1 MAALNTARLNHW
13 LVWTLHQNLRSVL
26 RHWNV
31 VAVAVSLIA
40 LTVSVVGFWQLSQ
53 RQQQLGAQAQ
63 ALAVSRLNAATL
75 PAVTDAAQELVDFQ
89 KQLPLHEDIPVSLR
103 ELITLA
109 QTHQL
114 ALARGEYKSQADV
127 NGQFFRYDMT
137 FPVQGNAQAIERFV
151 LAALAQH
158 STLALESVQF
168 KRERI
173 ESKEVEAKIQWTL
186 FTQLPPARSKP

>member
-1 MAALNTARLNHW
+1 MAALSTARLSNW
-13 LVWTLHQNLRSVL
+13 LVWTMCQGLRSLL
-26 RHWNV
+26 RRWNI
-31 VAVAVSLIA
+31 VAVTVLLIA
-40 LTVSVVGFWQLSQ
+40 LVVSVLGFWRLDQ
-53 RQQQLGAQAQ
+53 RQQKLAVQSQ
-63 ALAVSRLNAATL
+63 ALVVSRLNAVKL
-75 PAVTDAAQELVDFQ
+75 PTVADAAQELMDFQ

-103 ELITLA
+103 DLITLA

-114 ALARGEYKSQADV
+114 ALARGEYKSQVDV

-186 FTQLPPARSKP
+186 FTQLPVAPFKL